1 MWYSEEEMKIF
12 PKELQDFI
20 RDISCLDQLKKWT
33 DRFNIFDVLKI
44 SRTEIRHSNMLAWL
58 LNPKENHGL
67 GDSFLR
73 KLLTATI
80 FQKQYQIINTSDVS
94 IYREYQHIDILIE
107 ISINNNKTI
116 IAIENKVDSDIH
128 GDQLSDYEKVI
139 IDMYGKNENIKTFF
153 LFLTPKKYDKEINPQ
168 WTKITYTDILES
180 LDASLDGRQ
189 LQNDVQCLI
198 NNYREII
205 RRDIVKDTELE
216 NLCREIYKKHRKAL
230 DLIFEHRMTIG
241 TVIRDTLKSIE
252 EDKQIIFRSNSDNTF
267 LKFSSVSMNRIFP
280 ANENE
285 EAYAFQITYD
295 SKYITGRFVALGKTS
310 VDNLNKIQRLIDNF
324 PCRKNVP
331 FDYKYIGTTIK
342 EGLDADIDMEVDVR
356 SKVILVVDKL
366 LEMQKAFEAY
376 F

>member
-168 WTKITYTDILES
+168 WTKRTYTDILES